1 MAYHGSWGRGRSI
14 YGHNSVRSNAEIST
28 AGRSRSKPSSLDGQT
43 TPDRGRSGRDNKTS
57 NLSKPVVKSALR
69 CLVGKFEAM
78 DVLGLPIQD
87 FALQPAPLHS
97 ARNSPRKRSRTRDSS
112 QKRLSTI
119 LSPTSR
125 DLSRDGDVFIEE
137 YMTNHTWGGTPSSTK
152 STLLRSQK
160 RQFQSRRLRT
170 PKQPLK
176 TIKTP
181 SKSENRMVSARSTPK
196 NMGGKKT
203 ETPAYTLPKNSP
215 NKKIG
220 NMIKDRIRFFDGSPD
235 EKFPSSPAKLSP
247 PKSVPSLFAPAH
259 HVYRNNES
267 PSTSYTTAIETP
279 TVKSTTRGPTNFS
292 RTSEVAKEKTTTT
305 ASAQKAQYTP
315 VSRRK
320 QRNIFGEAVQ
330 NPFLASQGSSEK
342 TRSSNTVSPHTSP
355 TRPQGFKRLK
365 SETKGRLIAF
375 QTDSSLDSA
384 ITDINSRGSSLARYE
399 TNATPTRGPSLP
411 RITRPRGRTIPG
423 RKGPKAGMQKDV
435 DTRRSQ
441 ISEKIEAIYQA
452 KNEARKTE
460 GKNSKMVLQENYAVP
475 PIPNQVEKDDVRQP
489 QRIKD
494 TSSFRS
500 KSKVADMRMRFDGG
514 ASFAGTVL
522 PGSASRDTGP
532 RIVSPVKEG
541 ETSAFIPIPPPAPP
555 PPIFS
560 SPIHKKSVPNP
571 DTPEHLLPLPTQKQ
585 KQMSPQSSEF
595 TSSPRKN
602 VLSETIM
609 QRVSV
614 LPLESTEKIA
624 MQRFQQTSTPT
635 NDSSVTPQPEKSALQ
650 TWPRSGIRKPK
661 QVRNGLIAE
670 RMRLFEDISSKNN
683 DERIILS
690 PGKEKQDGESGKRT
704 LAMDSGKM
712 RMRTKTLI
720 EGRKEKFEI
729 SPRRD
734 GDGDGEARKGRINP
748 VFPMA
753 IVANDE
759 WKGKGKNKGKEREGP
774 VKDKLE
780 DTGIKIIEVS
790 SPTPPRKS
798 RERLGSRG
806 PRIGSRGR
814 VVGQWNEFSPAGG
827 GDRDGD
833 GDSLAHLPLRRGL
846 RDARMHMGRDGSR
859 SIDWNEVE
867 RELGEKGEW
876 RDEDLDRFVG
886 WGEKDK
892 RIDGLR
898 GGKGI
903 SVSVRVRGMEAGGN
917 MGREED
923 KRDES
928 EKRDIMVV
936 KEAECGLSEP
946 KPLRAVEM
954 KRMVEI
960 CRDRERIG
968 DMERSRGRKLERRK

>member
-14 YGHNSVRSNAEIST
+14 YGHNSVRSNAKRST
-28 AGRSRSKPSSLDGQT
+28 AVRSRSKASSLDGQT
-43 TPDRGRSGRDNKTS
+43 TPDSGQSIRDKKTFH
-57 NLSKPVVKSALR
+57 LSKPVVKSSLR

-78 DVLGLPIQD
+78 DALSLPIQD
-87 FALQPAPLHS
+87 FTLQPAPLHS
-97 ARNSPRKRSRTRDSS
+97 ARNSSRKGSRSRDSS

-125 DLSRDGDVFIEE
+125 NKSRDGDVFIEE
-137 YMTNHTWGGTPSSTK
+137 YMRNKKWGEAPSSTK

-170 PKQPLK
+170 PQQPAK
-176 TIKTP
+176 AIRTP
-181 SKSENRMVSARSTPK
+181 SKSENRMVSSRSTSK
-196 NMGGKKT
+196 NLSGKNP
-203 ETPAYTLPKNSP
+203 ETPAYTLPKKSP

-235 EKFPSSPAKLSP
+235 EKLPSSPTKSSP
-247 PKSVPSLFAPAH
+247 PKTVPSLFTPAH

-279 TVKSTTRGPTNFS
+279 TFKSTMRGSTNFS
-292 RTSEVAKEKTTTT
+292 RTSEVAKDKITTIS
-305 ASAQKAQYTP
+305 SAQKAQYTP
-315 VSRRK
+315 VTHRK
-320 QRNIFGEAVQ
+320 QRNVFGEAVQ

-355 TRPQGFKRLK
+355 ARPQGFKRLK
-365 SETKGRLIAF
+365 SETKV
-375 QTDSSLDSA
+375 
-384 ITDINSRGSSLARYE
+384 DINSRGSSLARYE

-411 RITRPRGRTIPG
+411 RISRPRGRTIPG
-423 RKGPKAGMQKDV
+423 RKDPKTGIQKDV
-435 DTRRSQ
+435 DKRRSQ

-452 KNEARKTE
+452 KNEARRTE
-460 GKNSKMVLQENYAVP
+460 GQDAKIVLQENYAVP
-475 PIPNQVEKDDVRQP
+475 PMPRNVEKDDVRQP

-522 PGSASRDTGP
+522 PGSASRDAGP

-541 ETSAFIPIPPPAPP
+541 EDPAIIPIPPPAPP
-555 PPIFS
+555 PPVFS
-560 SPIHKKSVPNP
+560 SPVRRKSVPDP
-571 DTPEHLLPLPTQKQ
+571 DTPQHSLPLPTQEQ
-585 KQMSPQSSEF
+585 KRVSPKSSEF
-595 TSSPRKN
+595 ASSPRKN

-609 QRVSV
+609 QRVSI

-624 MQRFQQTSTPT
+624 IQKRQQTPAPM
-635 NDSSVTPQPEKSALQ
+635 NDSPATPQLEKSALQ
-650 TWPRSGIRKPK
+650 TWPRSGIKKPK

-670 RMRLFEDISSKNN
+670 KMRLFEDISRKEKN
-683 DERIILS
+683 DESIVLS
-690 PGKEKQDGESGKRT
+690 PGKEKQDGESGQGRLAVGSGGGRT
-704 LAMDSGKM
+704 G
-712 RMRTKTLI
+712 MRTKTLI
-720 EGRKEKFEI
+720 EGRKEKFES

-734 GDGDGEARKGRINP
+734 GDEDGEARKGRINP

-753 IVANDE
+753 IVANDG
-759 WKGKGKNKGKEREGP
+759 WKGKGKNKGKEKEGP
-774 VKDKLE
+774 VKDKQE
-780 DTGIKIIEVS
+780 DVGIQIVEVS
-790 SPTPPRKS
+790 SSPAPAKS
-798 RERLGSRG
+798 RERPGSRG
-806 PRIGSRGR
+806 PRKGSRGR
-814 VVGQWNEFSPAGG
+814 VVGQWNDFSPGGG

-833 GDSLAHLPLRRGL
+833 ALAHLPLKRGL
-846 RDARMHMGRDGSR
+846 RDARMHMGRDGSQ
-859 SIDWNEVE
+859 SIDWDEVE
-867 RELGEKGEW
+867 RELGEKGGW
-876 RDEDLDRFVG
+876 RDEDLDGLVG
-886 WGEKDK
+886 WGEKEK

-903 SVSVRVRGMEAGGN
+903 SVSVRVRGKEAGGKV
-917 MGREED
+917 GRGED
-923 KRDES
+923 GRDES

-946 KPLRAVEM
+946 KPLRAVEI

-960 CRDRERIG
+960 CRDRERVG
-968 DMERSRGRKLERRK
+968 ERERSRGRKLERRK

>member
-14 YGHNSVRSNAEIST
+14 YGHNSVRSNAKIST
-28 AGRSRSKPSSLDGQT
+28 AGRSRSKASSLDGQT
-43 TPDRGRSGRDNKTS
+43 TPDRGRSSRDNKPFYRSKTVVTS
-57 NLSKPVVKSALR
+57 SLR

-78 DVLGLPIQD
+78 DALSLPIQD
-87 FALQPAPLHS
+87 FTLQPAPLHS

-125 DLSRDGDVFIEE
+125 NMSRDGDVFMEE
-137 YMTNHTWGGTPSSTK
+137 YMRNDTWGDTPSSTK

-170 PKQPLK
+170 PQQPAK

-181 SKSENRMVSARSTPK
+181 SKSENRMASSRSTSK
-196 NMGGKKT
+196 NMSGKNP
-203 ETPAYTLPKNSP
+203 ETPAYTLPKKSP

-235 EKFPSSPAKLSP
+235 EKLPSSPAKSSP
-247 PKSVPSLFAPAH
+247 PKPVPSLFAPAH
-259 HVYRNNES
+259 HIYRNNES

-279 TVKSTTRGPTNFS
+279 TFKSTMRGSTNFS
-292 RTSEVAKEKTTTT
+292 RTSEVAKEKSTTIS
-305 ASAQKAQYTP
+305 SAQKAQYTP
-315 VSRRK
+315 VFHRK
-320 QRNIFGEAVQ
+320 QRNVFGEAVQ

-342 TRSSNTVSPHTSP
+342 TRSSNTVSPYTSP
-355 TRPQGFKRLK
+355 TRPQGFRRLK
-365 SETKGRLIAF
+365 SETKV
-375 QTDSSLDSA
+375 
-384 ITDINSRGSSLARYE
+384 DINSRGSSLARYE
-399 TNATPTRGPSLP
+399 TNATPTRGPSVP
-411 RITRPRGRTIPG
+411 KISRPRGRTIPG
-423 RKGPKAGMQKDV
+423 RKDPKTGIQKDV

-460 GKNSKMVLQENYAVP
+460 GQETKIVLQENYAVP
-475 PIPNQVEKDDVRQP
+475 PVPKNDEKDDVRQP

-522 PGSASRDTGP
+522 PSSVSRDSGP

-541 ETSAFIPIPPPAPP
+541 ENPAIIPIPPPAPP

-560 SPIHKKSVPNP
+560 SPIRRKSIPNP
-571 DTPEHLLPLPTQKQ
+571 DTPQHLPPLPTQKQ
-585 KQMSPQSSEF
+585 KQISPKSSEF
-595 TSSPRKN
+595 ASSPRKN
-602 VLSETIM
+602 TLSETIM

-624 MQRFQQTSTPT
+624 IQRRQQTPAPV
-635 NDSSVTPQPEKSALQ
+635 NDSPVTPQPEKSALQ
-650 TWPRSGIRKPK
+650 TWPRSGIKKPK

-670 RMRLFEDISSKNN
+670 KMRLFEDISRKNN
-683 DERIILS
+683 DESIVLS
-690 PGKEKQDGESGKRT
+690 PGKEKQDGESGQGR
-704 LAMDSGKM
+704 LAIGSGKM

-729 SPRRD
+729 SPQRD
-734 GDGDGEARKGRINP
+734 GDEDGEARKGRIKP

-753 IVANDE
+753 IVANDK
-759 WKGKGKNKGKEREGP
+759 WKGKGKDKGKEKEGP
-774 VKDKLE
+774 VKDKHE
-780 DTGIKIIEVS
+780 DAGIQIVEVS
-790 SPTPPRKS
+790 PPPPTKS
-798 RERLGSRG
+798 RERPGSRG

-814 VVGQWNEFSPAGG
+814 VVGQWNEFSLPGN
-827 GDRDGD
+827 GDRDGNA
-833 GDSLAHLPLRRGL
+833 LAHLPLKRGL
-846 RDARMHMGRDGSR
+846 RDARMHMGRDGSH
-859 SIDWNEVE
+859 SIDWDEVE
-867 RELGEKGEW
+867 PELGEKGGW
-876 RDEDLDRFVG
+876 RDEDLGLDLDRLVG
-886 WGEKDK
+886 WGEKEK

-898 GGKGI
+898 GGKG
-903 SVSVRVRGMEAGGN
+903 VGVGVRASGREGGGK
-917 MGREED
+917 MGRGGD
-923 KRDES
+923 GRDES

-960 CRDRERIG
+960 CRDRER
-968 DMERSRGRKLERRK
+968 SRGRKMERRK

>member
-14 YGHNSVRSNAEIST
+14 YGHNSVRPNAEIST
-28 AGRSRSKPSSLDGQT
+28 AGRSRSKASSLDGQT
-43 TPDRGRSGRDNKTS
+43 TPDRGRSGRDNKTFYR
-57 NLSKPVVKSALR
+57 SKPVVKSALR

-78 DVLGLPIQD
+78 DALSLPIQD
-87 FALQPAPLHS
+87 FTLQPAPLHS

-137 YMTNHTWGGTPSSTK
+137 YMRHHTWGDTPSSTK

-170 PKQPLK
+170 PKQPVK

-181 SKSENRMVSARSTPK
+181 SKSENRMASSRSTPK
-196 NMGGKKT
+196 NMSDKKT
-203 ETPAYTLPKNSP
+203 ETPAYTLPKKSP

-235 EKFPSSPAKLSP
+235 EKFPSSPAKSGP

-267 PSTSYTTAIETP
+267 PSTSYTTATETP
-279 TVKSTTRGPTNFS
+279 TVKSTMRGSTNFS
-292 RTSEVAKEKTTTT
+292 KTSEVAKEKTTTI

-342 TRSSNTVSPHTSP
+342 TGSSNTVSPHTSP

-375 QTDSSLDSA
+375 QIDSLLDSA
-384 ITDINSRGSSLARYE
+384 ISHTSNHAEVPWPDMKPTLPPPAVPLSPEFPAQEDERSPAVKVPKQVYKKMLILDEAKLARKSK
-399 TNATPTRGPSLP
+399 PSIKP
-411 RITRPRGRTIPG
+411 KTKPG
-423 RKGPKAGMQKDV
+423 KPK
-435 DTRRSQ
+435 
-441 ISEKIEAIYQA
+441 
-452 KNEARKTE
+452 
-460 GKNSKMVLQENYAVP
+460 ENYAVP
-475 PIPNQVEKDDVRQP
+475 PIPKHDEKDDVRQP

-522 PGSASRDTGP
+522 PGSASRDAGP

-541 ETSAFIPIPPPAPP
+541 ENSAIIPVPPPAPP
-555 PPIFS
+555 PPVFS
-560 SPIHKKSVPNP
+560 SPIRKESVPNP
-571 DTPEHLLPLPTQKQ
+571 DTPQHLPHLPIQKQ
-585 KQMSPQSSEF
+585 KQMSPKSSEI

-624 MQRFQQTSTPT
+624 MQRHQQTSTPM

-650 TWPRSGIRKPK
+650 TWPRSGIKKPK
-661 QVRNGLIAE
+661 QVKNGLIAE
-670 RMRLFEDISSKNN
+670 KMMLFEDISSKKN
-683 DERIILS
+683 DESIVLS

-759 WKGKGKNKGKEREGP
+759 WKGKGKNKGKEKEGP
-774 VKDKLE
+774 VKDKHE
-780 DTGIKIIEVS
+780 DVGIQIVEVC
-790 SPTPPRKS
+790 SPPPPAKS

-827 GDRDGD
+827 GDRDRD

-846 RDARMHMGRDGSR
+846 RDARIHMGRDGSC

-903 SVSVRVRGMEAGGN
+903 SVSVRVRGMEAGGK
-917 MGREED
+917 MGKGGD
-923 KRDES
+923 GRDES

>member
-14 YGHNSVRSNAEIST
+14 FGHNSVRSNVEIST
-28 AGRSRSKPSSLDGQT
+28 AGRLRSKVSSLDGQT
-43 TPDRGRSGRDNKTS
+43 TLDHGQSGRDNKTFYRS
-57 NLSKPVVKSALR
+57 EPIEKSSLR

-78 DVLGLPIQD
+78 DVLSLPIQD
-87 FALQPAPLHS
+87 FTLQPAPLHS

-112 QKRLSTI
+112 QKILSNI

-125 DLSRDGDVFIEE
+125 DVSRDGDVFFDE
-137 YMTNHTWGGTPSSTK
+137 YMRNHTWGDKSSSIK

-170 PKQPLK
+170 PKQSVN
-176 TIKTP
+176 TIKML
-181 SKSENRMVSARSTPK
+181 SKSENRIVSSRFTPK
-196 NMGGKKT
+196 NMSGKKT
-203 ETPAYTLPKNSP
+203 ETPAYTLPKRSP

-235 EKFPSSPAKLSP
+235 EKFPSSPAKSSP

-279 TVKSTTRGPTNFS
+279 TVKSTMRGSTNFS
-292 RTSEVAKEKTTTT
+292 RTPEVAIEKSTTIS
-305 ASAQKAQYTP
+305 SAQKAQYTP
-315 VSRRK
+315 VSHRK
-320 QRNIFGEAVQ
+320 QRNVFGEVVQ

-375 QTDSSLDSA
+375 QTDSSLYSA
-384 ITDINSRGSSLARYE
+384 ITRYE
-399 TNATPTRGPSLP
+399 TYATPTRGPSLP
-411 RITRPRGRTIPG
+411 RISRPRGRTIPG
-423 RKGPKAGMQKDV
+423 RKGPKTGIQKDV
-435 DTRRSQ
+435 DIRRSQ
-441 ISEKIEAIYQA
+441 ISERIEAIYQA

-460 GKNSKMVLQENYAVP
+460 GKDSKIVLQENYAVP
-475 PIPNQVEKDDVRQP
+475 PIPKHDEKDDVRQP

-522 PGSASRDTGP
+522 PGSASRDAGP

-541 ETSAFIPIPPPAPP
+541 ESSAIIPIPPPAPP
-555 PPIFS
+555 PPVFL
-560 SPIHKKSVPNP
+560 SPIRKKSVPNP
-571 DTPEHLLPLPTQKQ
+571 DTPQHLPPLPIQKQ
-585 KQMSPQSSEF
+585 KQMSPKSSEF
-595 TSSPRKN
+595 TSSPSKN

-624 MQRFQQTSTPT
+624 IQRRQQIPTPM
-635 NDSSVTPQPEKSALQ
+635 NDSPVTPQPEKSVFQ
-650 TWPRSGIRKPK
+650 TWPRSGIKKPK
-661 QVRNGLIAE
+661 LVRNGLIAE
-670 RMRLFEDISSKNN
+670 KMRLFEDISSKKN
-683 DERIILS
+683 DESIVLS
-690 PGKEKQDGESGKRT
+690 PGKEKKDEESGKQT
-704 LAMDSGKM
+704 IAMDSGKM

-720 EGRKEKFEI
+720 QGRKEKFEI

-734 GDGDGEARKGRINP
+734 GDGDWEARKGRMNT

-759 WKGKGKNKGKEREGP
+759 WKGKGKDKGKEKEGT

-780 DTGIKIIEVS
+780 DTGIQIIEVS
-790 SPTPPRKS
+790 SPTPPTKS

-827 GDRDGD
+827 GDRDRD
-833 GDSLAHLPLRRGL
+833 GNALAHLPLRRGL

-867 RELGEKGEW
+867 RELGEKGGW
-876 RDEDLDRFVG
+876 RDEDLDRLVG

-903 SVSVRVRGMEAGGN
+903 SVRVRVSGMEAGGK
-917 MGREED
+917 MGKGVD
-923 KRDES
+923 LRDES

-946 KPLRAVEM
+946 NPLRAVEM
-954 KRMVEI
+954 KRMAEI
-960 CRDRERIG
+960 CRDRERVG

>member
-28 AGRSRSKPSSLDGQT
+28 AGRSRSKASSLDGQT
-43 TPDRGRSGRDNKTS
+43 TPDHGRSDRDNKTFYR
-57 NLSKPVVKSALR
+57 SKPVVKSALR

-78 DVLGLPIQD
+78 DALSLPIQD
-87 FALQPAPLHS
+87 FTLQPAPLHS

-125 DLSRDGDVFIEE
+125 DFSRDGDVFIEE
-137 YMTNHTWGGTPSSTK
+137 YMRNHTWGDTPSSTK

-170 PKQPLK
+170 PKQPVK
-176 TIKTP
+176 TIKMP
-181 SKSENRMVSARSTPK
+181 SKSENPMVSSGSTPK
-196 NMGGKKT
+196 NMSGKKT
-203 ETPAYTLPKNSP
+203 ETPAYTLPKKSP

-220 NMIKDRIRFFDGSPD
+220 NMIRDRIRFFDGSPD
-235 EKFPSSPAKLSP
+235 EKFPSSPAKSSP

-267 PSTSYTTAIETP
+267 PSTSYTTAMETP
-279 TVKSTTRGPTNFS
+279 TVKSTMRGSTDFS
-292 RTSEVAKEKTTTT
+292 RTSEVAKEKSNTIS
-305 ASAQKAQYTP
+305 SAQKAQYTP
-315 VSRRK
+315 VSHRK

-355 TRPQGFKRLK
+355 TRPQGFKRLN

-384 ITDINSRGSSLARYE
+384 KSIHAEVPWPDTKPTLPPPAVPLSPEFPAQEDERSP
-399 TNATPTRGPSLP
+399 ATG
-411 RITRPRGRTIPG
+411 I
-423 RKGPKAGMQKDV
+423 QKDV

-460 GKNSKMVLQENYAVP
+460 GKDSKIVLQENYAVP
-475 PIPNQVEKDDVRQP
+475 PIPKHDEKDDVRQP

-514 ASFAGTVL
+514 ASFAATVL
-522 PGSASRDTGP
+522 PGSASRDAGP

-541 ETSAFIPIPPPAPP
+541 ENSAIIPIPPPAPP
-555 PPIFS
+555 PPVFS
-560 SPIHKKSVPNP
+560 SPIRRKSVPNP
-571 DTPEHLLPLPTQKQ
+571 DTPQHLPPPPIQKQ
-585 KQMSPQSSEF
+585 KQMSPKSSQF

-624 MQRFQQTSTPT
+624 IQRRQQTPTPM
-635 NDSSVTPQPEKSALQ
+635 NHSSVTPQPEKSALQ
-650 TWPRSGIRKPK
+650 TWPRSGIKKPK

-670 RMRLFEDISSKNN
+670 KMRLFEDISRKNN
-683 DERIILS
+683 DESIVPS

-729 SPRRD
+729 SPLRD
-734 GDGDGEARKGRINP
+734 GDEEGEARKGRINP

-759 WKGKGKNKGKEREGP
+759 WKGKGKDKGKEKEGP
-774 VKDKLE
+774 VKDKYE
-780 DTGIKIIEVS
+780 DTGIQIVEVS
-790 SPTPPRKS
+790 SPPPPTKS

-814 VVGQWNEFSPAGG
+814 VVGQWNEFSLADGG
-827 GDRDGD
+827 NRDGD
-833 GDSLAHLPLRRGL
+833 ALAHLPLKRGL

-867 RELGEKGEW
+867 RELGEKGGW
-876 RDEDLDRFVG
+876 RDEDLDRLVG

-903 SVSVRVRGMEAGGN
+903 SVRVRVRGRETGGK
-917 MGREED
+917 MGKGGD
-923 KRDES
+923 GRDES

-960 CRDRERIG
+960 CRDRERVG
-968 DMERSRGRKLERRK
+968 EREKSRGRKLERRK

>member
-14 YGHNSVRSNAEIST
+14 YGHNSVRSNAKIST
-28 AGRSRSKPSSLDGQT
+28 IGRSRSKASSLDGQM
-43 TPDRGRSGRDNKTS
+43 TPDRGRSSRDNKPIYR
-57 NLSKPVVKSALR
+57 SKPVVTSALR

-78 DVLGLPIQD
+78 DALSLPIQD
-87 FALQPAPLHS
+87 FTLQPAPLHS

-119 LSPTSR
+119 LSPNRR

-137 YMTNHTWGGTPSSTK
+137 YMRNNTWGGTPSSTK

-160 RQFQSRRLRT
+160 RQFQSRQLRT
-170 PKQPLK
+170 PQQPGK
-176 TIKTP
+176 TVKTP
-181 SKSENRMVSARSTPK
+181 SKSENRMVSSRSTPK
-196 NMGGKKT
+196 NMSGKKN
-203 ETPAYTLPKNSP
+203 ETPAYTLPKKSP

-235 EKFPSSPAKLSP
+235 EKLPSSPAKSSP
-247 PKSVPSLFAPAH
+247 SKNVPSLFAPAH
-259 HVYRNNES
+259 RVNRNNGS

-279 TVKSTTRGPTNFS
+279 TVKSAMRGSTNFS
-292 RTSEVAKEKTTTT
+292 RTSEVAKEKSTTIS
-305 ASAQKAQYTP
+305 SAQKAQYTP
-315 VSRRK
+315 VSHRK
-320 QRNIFGEAVQ
+320 QRNVFGEAVQ

-365 SETKGRLIAF
+365 SETKVE
-375 QTDSSLDSA
+375 
-384 ITDINSRGSSLARYE
+384 INSRGSSLARYE

-411 RITRPRGRTIPG
+411 KITRPRGRTIPG
-423 RKGPKAGMQKDV
+423 RKDPKTGIQKDF

-460 GKNSKMVLQENYAVP
+460 GKDTKSVLQENHAVSSMP
-475 PIPNQVEKDDVRQP
+475 KHVEKDDVRQP

-522 PGSASRDTGP
+522 PGSASRDAGP

-541 ETSAFIPIPPPAPP
+541 ENPAIIPVPPPAPP
-555 PPIFS
+555 PPVFS
-560 SPIHKKSVPNP
+560 SPILRKSIPNP
-571 DTPEHLLPLPTQKQ
+571 DTPQDPAPLPTQRQ
-585 KQMSPQSSEF
+585 NQISPKSSEL

-602 VLSETIM
+602 VLSETIK

-624 MQRFQQTSTPT
+624 IQRRQQTPAPMNESP
-635 NDSSVTPQPEKSALQ
+635 VVLEPEKNALQ
-650 TWPRSGIRKPK
+650 TWPRSGIKKPK

-670 RMRLFEDISSKNN
+670 KMRLFEDISRTGNN
-683 DERIILS
+683 DESIALS
-690 PGKEKQDGESGKRT
+690 PGKEQEDGESEKQR
-704 LAMDSGKM
+704 LAIDSGKM

-734 GDGDGEARKGRINP
+734 GDEDGEVRKGRINP

-759 WKGKGKNKGKEREGP
+759 WKGKGKDKGKEKEEP
-774 VKDKLE
+774 VKDKHE
-780 DTGIKIIEVS
+780 DVGIQIVEVS
-790 SPTPPRKS
+790 SSPPPTKS

-814 VVGQWNEFSPAGG
+814 VVGQWNDFFPAGG
-827 GDRDGD
+827 RDRDGD
-833 GDSLAHLPLRRGL
+833 ALAHLPLKRGL

-859 SIDWNEVE
+859 SIDWDEVE
-867 RELGEKGEW
+867 RELGEKGGW
-876 RDEDLDRFVG
+876 RDEDLDRLVG
-886 WGEKDK
+886 WGEKEK

-903 SVSVRVRGMEAGGN
+903 SVSVRVRGREAGEK
-917 MGREED
+917 MGRGGEG
-923 KRDES
+923 RDES

-960 CRDRERIG
+960 CRDRERVG
-968 DMERSRGRKLERRK
+968 ERERSRGRKLERRK